1 MTPVQDQAE
10 APSSHLVLERLSYAW
25 DTQCWTQVL
34 IVNPVEKTQTVLFAP
49 VLFSENS
56 QMSV

>member
-1 MTPVQDQAE
+1 MTPVPDQAE
-10 APSSHLVLERLSYAW
+10 APSSHLVLEQLSYA
-25 DTQCWTQVL
+25 QCWTQVL